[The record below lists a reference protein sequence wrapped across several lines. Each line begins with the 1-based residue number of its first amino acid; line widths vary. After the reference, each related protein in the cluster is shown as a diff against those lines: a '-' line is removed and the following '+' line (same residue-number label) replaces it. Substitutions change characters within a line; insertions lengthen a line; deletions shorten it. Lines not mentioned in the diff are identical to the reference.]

1 MASWATRRKFLYA
14 SVSILLLILLVA
26 VPFFL
31 YYYKAPTCFDGI
43 ENGSELGIDCGGACV
58 RLCQSA
64 FLPPRIEWGGA
75 KFEKQS
81 EGLYNVASY
90 IVNPN
95 INGGAMNVPY
105 KMMLYDASGL
115 LITERFG
122 TLTLYPRRNT
132 LAFQTAVKVDKR
144 IPAKATFEFTSPPVW
159 YKSSDRLGGINILD
173 KNYVDEINTS
183 SLQVLLENKNL
194 QPYQNL
200 LVSVILYDVNS
211 NAIGFSQT
219 RVDSIDGKNGRQ
231 VAPYTWSF
239 ARDGKVAKIEVLPII
254 APVLER

>member
-1 MASWATRRKFLYA
+1 MSSWAGRRKFSYA
-14 SVSILLLILLVA
+14 AILFIAIALIVGIPAYKL
-26 VPFFL
+26 F
-31 YYYKAPTCFDGI
+31 YKAPTCSDGI
-43 ENGSELGIDCGGACV
+43 ANGNELGVDCGGSCIM
-58 RLCQSA
+58 LCQSD

-81 EGLYNVASY
+81 DGLYNVASY

-105 KMMLYDASGL
+105 KMTLYDSAGL
-115 LITERFG
+115 LITDRVG

-132 LAFQTAVKVDKR
+132 LAFQTAINTDKR
-144 IPAKATFEFTSPPVW
+144 IPTKVTFEFTSPPVW

-173 KNYVDEINTS
+173 KNYVDETNTS

-200 LVSVILYDVNS
+200 LVSVVLYDVDS

-219 RVDSIDGKNGRQ
+219 RVDSIAGKNGRQ

-254 APVLER
+254 APVPER